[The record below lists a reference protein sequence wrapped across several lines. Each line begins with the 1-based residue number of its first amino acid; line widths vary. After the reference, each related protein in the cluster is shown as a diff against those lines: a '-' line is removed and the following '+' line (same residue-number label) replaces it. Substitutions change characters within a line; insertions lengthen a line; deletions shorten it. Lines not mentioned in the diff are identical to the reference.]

1 MRPEKTAMLEEA
13 RSMVAD
19 SEFAL
24 MVDYSGLNVERI
36 SELRGKLE
44 EAGAEMHVT
53 KNRLLNIIAKDNG
66 WDGLDSLL
74 TGPTATI
81 VGTND
86 QAAAKVVKEFAKTDA
101 RPKMK
106 AGIINNE
113 LLGPDEIAA
122 FANLP
127 SLEALRTMVVG
138 TLAAPMSQLVTV
150 MNQKLASIVYVL
162 KAAADKKA

>member
-19 SEFAL
+19 SEFTL

-74 TGPTATI
+74 AGPTATI
-81 VGTND
+81 VGTDD
-86 QAAAKVVKEFAKTDA
+86 QAAAKAVKEFAKTDA
-101 RPKMK
+101 RPRIK
-106 AGIINNE
+106 AGIIDNE
-113 LLGPDEIAA
+113 QLGPDEVAA
-122 FANLP
+122 FADLP
-127 SLEALRTMVVG
+127 PLEVLRSMVVG